1 MEFSKGKIRQ
11 IRHLMILGALL
22 VLALTYSKEVFQGIA
37 FFFGILSPFLVG
49 GVMAFV
55 LNIPMRA
62 YEEKLFRRWRGKS
75 AAINAGRKG
84 MNWKNNRR
92 GSEAD

>member
-75 AAINAGRKG
+75 AAKCKRPLCFPSCLCL
-84 MNWKNNRR
+84 W
-92 GSEAD
+92 